1 MDLALTILYLKFSKR
16 KLLHKILKFQSL
28 LMGQAGPSPIFTFK
42 FSFLYNANYKLEALS
57 IWWDILIEN
66 YCFLIP
72 LVKSLIV
79 IFIM

>member
-1 MDLALTILYLKFSKR
+1 MPTKKGKKKNTTPPKISWQLMDLALTILYLKNSKR

-57 IWWDILIEN
+57 I
-66 YCFLIP
+66 
-72 LVKSLIV
+72 
-79 IFIM
+79 